1 MKRTLIALALVVAPV
16 SVPAA
21 AQQAVDINQT
31 ISGTRLDLSVTG
43 EATRVPDLAIVTA
56 GVVTRSA
63 NAATAIQ
70 DNADQMTRVIAALK
84 HAGVA
89 DRDIQTSSINL
100 NAEYRYPDNQ
110 PPQLTGYTATNQL
123 TVKFHDIRSS
133 GKILDALVAQGVNQ
147 ISGPNLTLEHPEE
160 ALNEARA
167 KAVAEGRARAELY
180 ARSLGMQVAR
190 VVSVSESGGYAA
202 PPAPP
207 PPPMPMMARAEAAY
221 TKIVP
226 GEQQLQ
232 VNLSMVF
239 ELR

>member
-1 MKRTLIALALVVAPV
+1 MKRTLLALALGVASVP
-16 SVPAA
+16 VPAA
-21 AQQAVDINQT
+21 AQQATNINQSIT
-31 ISGTRLDLSVTG
+31 GTRLDLNVTG
-43 EATRVPDLAIVTA
+43 EVSRVPDLAIVNA
-56 GVVTRSA
+56 GVVTRSP

-70 DNADQMTRVIAALK
+70 ENAERMDKVIAALK
-84 HAGVA
+84 RAGIA
-89 DRDIQTSSINL
+89 DRDVQTSSINL
-100 NAEYRYPDNQ
+100 NAEYRYPENQ

-133 GKILDALVAQGVNQ
+133 GKIIDALVAQGVNQ
-147 ISGPNLTLEHPEE
+147 ISGPNLTVEHPEQ
-160 ALNEARA
+160 ALDEARA

-180 ARSLGMQVAR
+180 GRSLGMQVVR
-190 VVSVSESGGYAA
+190 VVSISESGGYAPP
-202 PPAPP
+202 PPA
-207 PPPMPMMARAEAAY
+207 PPMPMMARAEAAY

>member
-1 MKRTLIALALVVAPV
+1 MKRILTPLALILAAV
-16 SVPAA
+16 SAPAA
-21 AQQAVDINQT
+21 AQQAADISQS
-31 ISGTRLDLSVTG
+31 IAGTRLDLNVTG
-43 EATRVPDLAIVTA
+43 QVSRVPDLAIINA

-63 NAATAIQ
+63 NAAAAIQ
-70 DNADQMTRVIAALK
+70 ENAQRMDQVIAALK
-84 HAGVA
+84 RAGIA
-89 DRDIQTSSINL
+89 DRDVQTSSVNL

-123 TVKFHDIRSS
+123 TIKFHDIRNS

-147 ISGPNLTLEHPEE
+147 ISGPNLTVEHPEQ
-160 ALNEARA
+160 ALDEARA
-167 KAVAEGRARAELY
+167 KAVAEGRARADLY

-190 VVSVSESGGYAA
+190 VVSISENGGYAPP

-207 PPPMPMMARAEAAY
+207 MPMAMRAEAAE
-221 TKIVP
+221 TKIIP

-232 VNLSMVF
+232 VALSMVF